1 MVDPQ
6 NINARYIDKFNSGGT
21 TSIKTHAPPGGKS
34 SFTLGWGMETKEVET
49 KKTTKTNVDN
59 LYTYGTSSNTS
70 NSNTGKTFK
79 NISNKSNEIS
89 QPPIEKTSVR
99 VKYAPGGQS
108 SIKFG

>member
-21 TSIKTHAPPGGKS
+21 TSVKTHAPPGGKS

-49 KKTTKTNVDN
+49 KKSTKTSDN
-59 LYTYGTSSNTS
+59 LYTYNSTSDT
-70 NSNTGKTFK
+70 NTGKTFK
-79 NISNKSNEIS
+79 NLSNKSND
-89 QPPIEKTSVR
+89 QYQQQEKTSVK

>member
-21 TSIKTHAPPGGKS
+21 TSIRTHAPPGGKS
-34 SFTLGWGMETKEVET
+34 NFSLGWGMDTKEVESKKQT
-49 KKTTKTNVDN
+49 KSNED
-59 LYTYGTSSNTS
+59 LYSYNSSSNTS
-70 NSNTGKTFK
+70 NTNTGKTFK
-79 NISNKSNEIS
+79 NLTNKPNEIS
-89 QPPIEKTSVR
+89 QQPIEKTSVR